1 MKTGWSKHFQSETEY
16 TNKDDKG
23 VMHFPG
29 FSKELAEFLVKE
41 RKIHGI
47 GIDTLSLD
55 TGSST
60 TYDTHVTMLKNNY
73 YQIENMV
80 LDNVPEHGGVVFAL
94 PLKITGGPEAQARI
108 VVLVPKNL

>member
-1 MKTGWSKHFQSETEY
+1 MKTGWSKRFHNETLY
-16 TNKDDKG
+16 RNKDEQG

-29 FSKELAEFLVKE
+29 FSKEVSQFLVKE

-47 GIDTLSLD
+47 GVDTLSLD
-55 TGSST
+55 NGKST

-80 LDNVPEHGGVVFAL
+80 LENVPEHGGVIFAL
-94 PLKITGGPEAQARI
+94 PLKITGGPEAQTRAF
-108 VVLVPKNL
+108 VLVPK

>member
-1 MKTGWSKHFQSETEY
+1 MKTGWSRRFHNEQQYRNT
-16 TNKDDKG
+16 DDKG

-29 FSKELAEFLVKE
+29 FSKDAAVFLTTQ

-55 TGSST
+55 NGIST
-60 TYDTHVTMLKNNY
+60 TFDTHVVMLKNNY

-80 LDNVPEHGGVVFAL
+80 LEEAPEHGGVVFAL
-94 PLKITGGPEAQARI
+94 PIKITGTPEAQAR
-108 VVLVPKNL
+108 VVILAPKK